1 MNEIKI
7 KSGRNRAFSPSR
19 TVWRTQM
26 AKGVYTPHRVS
37 LITCVVNNQIS
48 SKIQNF
54 LSQLGVDVYIESG
67 RNVREQVKQLPFGIP
82 GDVVKLSS
90 SPSTIFRFSVPRED
104 AKTTIEVIVNLAGL
118 NQPGRGTIFSQDM
131 MEFCNVPPTINLD
144 FLEKNKLENSEIQ
157 LLNHLSYIICVLS
170 ESGSG
175 DNLSRNALDLGIC
188 VPLLTNATGN
198 DIRDQ
203 LGLIRITIPAEKEV
217 VHLIV
222 PEQDANNISQFLAE
236 QAHLNRPGRGF
247 IYQTPVT
254 VGLIDTYMKIGGQKF
269 AASMEQV
276 VAAIDS
282 LKGDTSWRRRV
293 NIEASE
299 NQQNHNY
306 IRQDNCEVT
315 IISDEDRID
324 ELRATCL
331 SVGAMG
337 AITSHVTLLSASD
350 SSRNRKQ
357 LIRSAVSIPAEMADE
372 VVDSLLKISTINAE
386 NLDVINVLDSPST
399 YVRSI

>member
-1 MNEIKI
+1 MDDNKI

-26 AKGVYTPHRVS
+26 AKGIYTPHRVS

-48 SKIQNF
+48 NLIQNF
-54 LSQLGVDVYIESG
+54 LEQLEVDAFIEPG
-67 RNVREQVKQLPFGIP
+67 RNVRELIKPLPFGIP
-82 GDVVKLSS
+82 GDTVKLNST
-90 SPSTIFRFSVPRED
+90 PSTIFRFSVPRED
-104 AKTTIEVIVNLAGL
+104 AKATIMAIVDIAGL
-118 NQPGRGTIFSQDM
+118 DKPGCGTIFSQDM

-144 FLEKNKLENSEIQ
+144 YLESCKPADGDVQ
-157 LLNHLSYIICVLS
+157 LLDHLSYMICVLS
-170 ESGSG
+170 EDGSG
-175 DNLSRNALDLGIC
+175 DNLAKNALDLGLC

-203 LGLIRITIPAEKEV
+203 LGLIRITIPAEKEM

-222 PEQDANNISQFLAE
+222 PEQDANGIARLLAE
-236 QAHLNRPGRGF
+236 QARLDRPGRGF

-254 VGLIDTYMKIGGQKF
+254 SGLIDTYMKIGGQKY

-282 LKGDTSWRRRV
+282 LKGNTKWRRRMD
-293 NIEASE
+293 AE
-299 NQQNHNY
+299 NAGVENNNSY

-324 ELRATCL
+324 DLRATCL
-331 SVGAMG
+331 NVGATG
-337 AITSHVTLLSASD
+337 ATTSRVTLLAAED
-350 SSRNRKQ
+350 SSRNKKQ
-357 LIRSAVSIPAEMADE
+357 LIRSAVSIPAEMADT
-372 VVDSLLKISTINAE
+372 VVDSLLQISTISKE
-386 NLDVINVLDSPST
+386 NVDVINVLDSPST
-399 YVRSI
+399 YVRSV